1 MTCRYYKRP
10 MDEPRGDA
18 FDSWGHSIWYFEVGE
33 DDYPVRQLERYAHGP
48 VLRYSSV
55 HVEDHYGG
63 LGDQP
68 FDREEF
74 GPFEI
79 SKDEF
84 EEAWSVPIIGK
95 DEPRDYNEVFRTIS
109 SGDVDALR
117 ALIAA
122 GHDVN
127 APDPRPYIGDMNT
140 PLHHAANEGSAAL
153 VRVLLDAGARVDAR
167 CVNGWTP
174 LIRACNAGALE
185 VAKLLVE
192 AGADIEAKNS
202 EGYTAYGRV
211 PGNAPELLAFMRSKG
226 AR

>member
-1 MTCRYYKRP
+1 M
-10 MDEPRGDA
+10 
-18 FDSWGHSIWYFEVGE
+18 
-33 DDYPVRQLERYAHGP
+33 ERYAHGP

-55 HVEDHYGG
+55 HLEDHYGG

-68 FDREEF
+68 LDRDEL

-79 SKDEF
+79 AKEEF
-84 EEAWSVPIIGK
+84 EAAWSVPIVSK
-95 DEPRDYNEVFRTIS
+95 DEPRDYNEVFRAIS
-109 SGDVDALR
+109 SADVDALR
-117 ALIAA
+117 AVIAA

-140 PLHHAANEGSAAL
+140 PLHHAASLGSAAL
-153 VRVLLDAGARVDAR
+153 VRVLLESGARVDAR

-174 LIRACNAGALE
+174 LLRACSAGALE
-185 VAKLLVE
+185 VAKLLME
-192 AGADIEAKNS
+192 AGADIEARSS

-211 PGNAPELLAFMRSKG
+211 PGDAPQLLAFMKSKG